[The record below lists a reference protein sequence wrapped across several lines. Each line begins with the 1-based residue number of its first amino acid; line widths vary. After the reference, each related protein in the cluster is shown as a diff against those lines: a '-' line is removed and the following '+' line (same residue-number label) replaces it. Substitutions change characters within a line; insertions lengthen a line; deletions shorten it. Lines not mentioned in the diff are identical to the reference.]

1 MTLRESGG
9 IAGNFSSESDSSF
22 DLMARNIVAVRSGT
36 SKEDMK
42 KRFQEVQE
50 LISPVPYERD

>member
-1 MTLRESGG
+1 M
-9 IAGNFSSESDSSF
+9 GNFSSESDSFF

-36 SKEDMK
+36 SKEDVK

-50 LISPVPYERD
+50 LIIPVPYDSD